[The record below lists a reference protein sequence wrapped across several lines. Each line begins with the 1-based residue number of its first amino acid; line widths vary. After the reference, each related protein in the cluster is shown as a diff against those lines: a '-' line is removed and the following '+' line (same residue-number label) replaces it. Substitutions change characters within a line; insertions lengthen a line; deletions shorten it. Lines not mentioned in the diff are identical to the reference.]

1 MAYPVLGRC
10 PVCHDVMSVT
20 RLHCRNCDTTIEG
33 HFSLGPL
40 FELTPEQ
47 LAFVELFIKCE
58 GKINKVGEELGVSYP
73 TVRNRLNEVI
83 EALGYEIDDHDEAPL
98 SSDERQAILEQ
109 LASGDITSDEAV
121 RLLKVR

>member
-1 MAYPVLGRC
+1 
-10 PVCHDVMSVT
+10 MSVT